1 MVVVAAVDGGRGDRL
16 GGGSAM
22 SDGPP
27 ELGSPI
33 ARPHKYLRALSAVEY
48 DPAGFLAQFAD
59 IVAHRRFRYTSTV
72 SR

>member
-1 MVVVAAVDGGRGDRL
+1 
-16 GGGSAM
+16 M